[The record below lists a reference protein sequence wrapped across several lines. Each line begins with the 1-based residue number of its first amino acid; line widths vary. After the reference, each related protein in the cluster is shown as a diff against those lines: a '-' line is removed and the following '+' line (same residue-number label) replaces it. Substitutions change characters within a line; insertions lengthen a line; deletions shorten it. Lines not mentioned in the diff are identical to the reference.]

1 MRYQVLFDNLNI
13 HVPLALAAIE
23 VIAPFSVCPVLGN
36 WDSDVIS
43 IAERTVTDWLSTG
56 VDGIVTVPDAI
67 VIGDSNTK

>member
-1 MRYQVLFDNLNI
+1 MFDNLNI

-23 VIAPFSVCPVLGN
+23 VIAPFNVCPVLGN
-36 WDSDVIS
+36 W